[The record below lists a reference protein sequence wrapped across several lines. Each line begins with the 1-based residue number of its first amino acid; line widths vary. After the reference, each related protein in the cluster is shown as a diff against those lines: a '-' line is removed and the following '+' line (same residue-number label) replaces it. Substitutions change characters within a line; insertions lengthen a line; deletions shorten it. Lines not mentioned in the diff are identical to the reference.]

1 MVPELRAERLKEI
14 VTRVRDQYGGDLR
27 AALAGPIAQARKI
40 LKSFPSIADP
50 GADRI
55 LLFAAISPIAAV
67 PSNCPHVLIR
77 IVFGLERENYS
88 VNYRDGQR
96 VILDE
101 IPQTFEARQRAFL
114 LLKQHG
120 QGICKTKNPKCAECP
135 VSRACAYFA
144 GHNRGT
150 RKSAVPGSR
159 R

>member
-14 VTRVRDQYGGDLR
+14 ATRVRDQYGGDLR

-114 LLKQHG
+114 LLKRHG
-120 QGICKTKNPKCAECP
+120 QEICKTKNPKCAECP
-135 VSRACAYFA
+135 IRETCAYFA
-144 GHNRGT
+144 GHNRG
-150 RKSAVPGSR
+150 RAKSAIPGSR